1 MSPGVTTTSGPTT
14 TTQVSSSPAP
24 RPRGED
30 RRVNLAVTS
39 NTASN
44 QDTDRQQD
52 KRKKGKKTHQ
62 KKQKQ
67 KKRPD
72 EERLELGL
80 EKDEAGSVGCLS
92 ICDTLILEVY
102 QLLGGSLCSC

>member
-1 MSPGVTTTSGPTT
+1 MSPGVTTTRAPAT
-14 TTQVSSSPAP
+14 TTQETPAP

-52 KRKKGKKTHQ
+52 KRKKGKKTQQ

-67 KKRPD
+67 KKKP
-72 EERLELGL
+72 EEKRLELGL

>member
-1 MSPGVTTTSGPTT
+1 MDPAVTTTRAPAT
-14 TTQVSSSPAP
+14 TTQETPAP

-30 RRVNLAVTS
+30 RRVNLAVTT

-44 QDTDRQQD
+44 QNTDRQQD
-52 KRKKGKKTHQ
+52 KRKKGKK
-62 KKQKQ
+62 KQ
-67 KKRPD
+67 KKRP
-72 EERLELGL
+72 EEKRLELGL